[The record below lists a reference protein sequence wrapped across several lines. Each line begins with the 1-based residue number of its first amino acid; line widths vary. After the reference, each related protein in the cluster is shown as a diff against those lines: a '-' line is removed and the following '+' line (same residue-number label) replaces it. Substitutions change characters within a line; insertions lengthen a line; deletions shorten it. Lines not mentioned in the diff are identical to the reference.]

1 VRIPERRRIGMFLVP
16 LIVALAACEDPPSD
30 TSRVVVAY
38 VGNDPIYQSDLER
51 YFESNLAR
59 VEPDE
64 QLPPETVDEVK
75 SRLLDS
81 MIDEH
86 MLYAEAERRSIEVS
100 DLEVATYLDMG
111 AAEPTDD
118 PDRRAWRELEARQ
131 RLMIQK
137 LQEQVVLDQP
147 LPTDDEVESYA
158 AAHRGELIPARPLEL
173 RALQLSSREDAKRIL
188 REIRSRRMTFN
199 EAALAYEPSPGQA
212 LPQRVSWETLSPE
225 VRDALENL
233 KPGQVS
239 EPIELHDAIYL
250 FQISSWLD
258 DPADQDVELM
268 HRALQA
274 LENER
279 RRQAL
284 DRLQQDLRARSPV
297 RLKENQLPF
306 RYVPV
311 AEELQRS

>member
-1 VRIPERRRIGMFLVP
+1 VRLPATGRRVLLFALP
-16 LIVALAACEDPPSD
+16 LVALTAACEDPPSD
-30 TSRVVVAY
+30 PSLVVVAY
-38 VGNDPIYQSDLER
+38 VGNEPIYQTDLER

-64 QLPPETVDEVK
+64 ELSPDTVDEVK
-75 SRLLDS
+75 SRLLDAL
-81 MIDEH
+81 IDERI
-86 MLYAEAERRSIEVS
+86 LYAEAERRAIEVS

-111 AAEPTDD
+111 AAEPSDD

-147 LPTDDEVESYA
+147 LPTDDEVSSYA
-158 AAHRGELIPARPLEL
+158 AAHRDELIPARPLEL
-173 RALQLSSREDAKRIL
+173 RALQLASRDQAMRIA

-212 LPQRVSWETLSPE
+212 LPQRVSWETLSRE
-225 VRDALENL
+225 VREALENL

-239 EPIELHDAIYL
+239 DPIELHDAVYL

-268 HRALQA
+268 HRATQA

-284 DRLQQDLRARSPV
+284 DRLLQILRAGSPV
-297 RLKENQLPF
+297 RLKEAQLPF
-306 RYVPV
+306 RYVPIS
-311 AEELQRS
+311 AES